1 MRRGLFILVFGS
13 TVVCAQAASA
23 TEPPAA
29 LNRAE
34 RPVPAPTPSPPPT
47 SAPAP
52 VPTADQRTAVVSWL
66 TELHASNL
74 CLVALA
80 NAGRARSKD
89 ADLQALAGKVRE
101 RRLALDQSLMAVL
114 HELEV
119 PQATLQPA
127 ATTTVSECLGDPGQR
142 QLLRQRGPRSATK
155 LLTALAAHETND
167 LDRLR
172 AVQSAI
178 EGAASPLAKD
188 LARQAEDAFK
198 QTRSEAERLL
208 RDRTAD
214 GAGHPPS

>member
-1 MRRGLFILVFGS
+1 MRRSLFILFFGS
-13 TVVCAQAASA
+13 SVVCAPAAMA
-23 TEPPAA
+23 TEPPAEI
-29 LNRAE
+29 NRAE
-34 RPVPAPTPSPPPT
+34 RPVPSPSAPPPPT

-52 VPTADQRTAVVSWL
+52 VPAADQRAAVVAWL
-66 TELHASNL
+66 TDLHASNL

-89 ADLQALAGKVRE
+89 ADVQALAGKVRE

-114 HELEV
+114 HELDV

-127 ATTTVSECLGDPGQR
+127 AATVSGCLGDPGQR
-142 QLLRQRGPRSATK
+142 QLLRQRGPRSTVK
-155 LLTALAAHETND
+155 MLTALAAHETND

-172 AVQSAI
+172 AVRSAI

-188 LARQAEDAFK
+188 LARQSEDAFK

-208 RDRTAD
+208 RDRSAD